1 MAEATGNGGG
11 AVDNHGTLDVTSCTF
26 SANTTPGGGGGAIFS
41 ENNAGPLTVTNSTFS
56 GNTAFVEGGAI
67 NVYNADM
74 HISNSTFSNNSA
86 GTEGGAIRNQAC
98 CVAGNTISNSTF
110 SNNSVYGAGGQGGAV
125 YDTGPL
131 AITNSTVSGN
141 SASAAGGIYF
151 HASFVT
157 LGGNIIANSTNGNCG
172 DDGGGGFTDSGY
184 NLADDNGSTCGLSVA
199 NNDVLNVNPML
210 MALADNG
217 GPNGTQTMALSAG
230 SPAIDVIPAASCPPY
245 DQRGITRPDSGE
257 SFCDIGAYESTGPT
271 ALRFSGFHWTRNHG
285 GVVTFKWRSTA
296 TSGLAGF
303 AVFAMT
309 GSKGSHRLDR
319 KLIAVHP
326 GTRYAYRA
334 RYAGHGRFMLRALS
348 VRGGWL

>member
-1 MAEATGNGGG
+1 MATTSPDGASVSSVASGGYRCAIAAGTCRHDPRLPDNGVGSAALITGASAGDTIAFNCASATTIAFSSAITITQNVSLDASGATGQVAFDGGGSFGLLVVNSGVTLSLTSLTLIGGSDGTGGG
-11 AVDNHGTLDVTSCTF
+11 AVDNHGTLNVTRCTF
-26 SANTTPGGGGGAIFS
+26 SSNTTPGGGGGAIFS

-67 NVYNADM
+67 DVYNADM

-141 SASAAGGIYF
+141 SASAAGSIYF

-157 LGGNIIANSTNGNCG
+157 LGGDIIANSTNGNCG
-172 DDGGGGFTDSGY
+172 GDGGGGFTDSGY

-217 GPNGTQTMALSAG
+217 GPNGT
-230 SPAIDVIPAASCPPY
+230 
-245 DQRGITRPDSGE
+245 RPWR
-257 SFCDIGAYESTGPT
+257 CRRAV
-271 ALRFSGFHWTRNHG
+271 R
-285 GVVTFKWRSTA
+285 RST
-296 TSGLAGF
+296 
-303 AVFAMT
+303 
-309 GSKGSHRLDR
+309 
-319 KLIAVHP
+319 
-326 GTRYAYRA
+326 
-334 RYAGHGRFMLRALS
+334 
-348 VRGGWL
+348 